1 MFLRIACILLILV
14 TLVSARVI
22 TWTAYSEESQTAA
35 DEEAIAGVARQISA
49 KVDASTAVV
58 RSEHESGDKSKS
70 SKSIQVK
77 NSIRSDIFLKGV
89 RLQKL
94 SKNGKKFGATATL
107 DLDELT
113 SSYRFNLETIQR
125 EVADIEASTQK
136 AIETK
141 LYAEAGRL
149 LSEIPHKAEQYQV
162 ILDDMSVY
170 VPLDNSMRL
179 RTNATAL
186 QQALVKELLD
196 LKIQVVNEMPF
207 TVKVTKGDSAVDHF
221 PLLAEHNGK
230 PVAKAITGSDGTANF
245 DISPKDLLNTP
256 HELSIFPELS
266 LGLRNAATIQAVKLR
281 YQMSV
286 PECKVNLSCKFAPTP
301 CTAVL
306 NKLTDTFGQVVQSSL
321 ATVTTVKIKA
331 TPSRSLKN
339 LTSYNILLTLE
350 HGDIRCQWSG
360 TGTGRTIE
368 EASTAAIKK
377 MDTGSCLQT
386 LGLCQ

>member
-1 MFLRIACILLILV
+1 MFLRIASILLILV
-14 TLVSARVI
+14 PLASARVI
-22 TWTAYSEESQTAA
+22 TWTAYSEESQATA

-49 KVDASTAVV
+49 KVDASTTVA
-58 RSEHESGDKSKS
+58 RSEHESGDQSKS

-77 NSIRSDIFLKGV
+77 NSVRSDIFLKGV
-89 RLQKL
+89 QLQKL

-113 SSYRFNLETIQR
+113 SSYRFNMETIQR
-125 EVADIEASTQK
+125 EVANIEASTQK
-136 AIETK
+136 AIESK

-149 LSEIPHKAEQYQV
+149 LGEIPHKAEQYQV
-162 ILDDMSVY
+162 ILDEMSVY

-179 RTNATAL
+179 KTNATAL
-186 QQALVKELLD
+186 QQALVKELRD
-196 LKIQVVNEMPF
+196 LKIQVDNEVPF
-207 TVKVTKGDSAVDHF
+207 TVKVTKGDSAIAHF

-281 YQMSV
+281 YQKSI

-321 ATVTTVKIKA
+321 ATITTVKIKA

>member
-1 MFLRIACILLILV
+1 MFLRIACLLLILASL
-14 TLVSARVI
+14 TSARVI

-49 KVDASTAVV
+49 KVDASTTVA

-70 SKSIQVK
+70 SKSIQVR
-77 NSIRSDIFLKGV
+77 NSVRSDIFLKGV

-113 SSYRFNLETIQR
+113 SSYRFNMETIQKD
-125 EVADIEASTQK
+125 VADIEANTQK
-136 AIETK
+136 AIESK

-162 ILDDMSVY
+162 ILDEMSAY

-179 RTNATAL
+179 TTNATTL
-186 QQALVKELLD
+186 QQALIRELRD
-196 LKIQVVNEMPF
+196 VKIQVVNETPF
-207 TVKVTKGDSAVDHF
+207 TVKVTKGESAVAHF

-230 PVAKAITGSDGTANF
+230 PVAMAVTDSSGTANF
-245 DISPKDLLNTP
+245 DISQKELLSTP

-266 LGLRNAATIQAVKLR
+266 LGLRNAASIQAIRLR
-281 YQMSV
+281 YQMSI
-286 PECKVNLSCKFAPTP
+286 PECKVNLSCNVAPAS
-301 CTAVL
+301 CAAVL
-306 NKLTDTFGQVVQSSL
+306 AKLSDTFGQVVQSTQ
-321 ATVTTVKIKA
+321 ATITTVQIYA
-331 TPSRSLKN
+331 TPSRTLKN
-339 LTSYNILLTLE
+339 LTSYDISLTLK
-350 HGDIRCQWSG
+350 HDDKHCQWVG
-360 TGTGRTIE
+360 TGTGRTKE

>member
-1 MFLRIACILLILV
+1 MFLRIASILLILV
-14 TLVSARVI
+14 SLASARVI
-22 TWTAYSEESQTAA
+22 TWTAYSEESQAAA

-49 KVDASTAVV
+49 KVDASTTVA
-58 RSEHESGDKSKS
+58 RSEHESGDQSKS

-77 NSIRSDIFLKGV
+77 NSVRSDIFLKGV
-89 RLQKL
+89 QLQKL

-136 AIETK
+136 AIESK

-179 RTNATAL
+179 KTNATAL
-186 QQALVKELLD
+186 QQALVKELRD
-196 LKIQVVNEMPF
+196 LKIQVDNEVPF
-207 TVKVTKGDSAVDHF
+207 TVKVTKGDSAIAHF

-230 PVAKAITGSDGTANF
+230 PVAKAITDSSGTANF
-245 DISPKDLLNTP
+245 DISPKELLSTP

-301 CTAVL
+301 CAAVL
-306 NKLTDTFGQVVQSSL
+306 NKLTDTFGQVVQSSQ
-321 ATVTTVKIKA
+321 AAVTTVQIKA

-339 LTSYNILLTLE
+339 LTSYNISLTLE
-350 HGDIRCQWSG
+350 HGDTRCQWTG

>member
-1 MFLRIACILLILV
+1 MFLRIASILLILV
-14 TLVSARVI
+14 PLASARVI
-22 TWTAYSEESQTAA
+22 TWTAYSEESQAAA

-49 KVDASTAVV
+49 KVDASTTVA
-58 RSEHESGDKSKS
+58 RSEHESGDQSKS

-77 NSIRSDIFLKGV
+77 NSVRSDIFLKGV
-89 RLQKL
+89 QLQKL

-113 SSYRFNLETIQR
+113 SSYRFNMETIQR

-136 AIETK
+136 AIESK

-179 RTNATAL
+179 KTNATAL
-186 QQALVKELLD
+186 QQALVKELRD
-196 LKIQVVNEMPF
+196 LKIQVDNEVPF
-207 TVKVTKGDSAVDHF
+207 TVKVTKGDSAIAHF

-230 PVAKAITGSDGTANF
+230 PVAKAITDSSGTANF
-245 DISPKDLLNTP
+245 DIPPKELLSTP

-301 CTAVL
+301 CAAVL
-306 NKLTDTFGQVVQSSL
+306 NKLTDTFGQVVQSSQ
-321 ATVTTVKIKA
+321 ATVTTVQINA

-350 HGDIRCQWSG
+350 HGDIRCQWTG

>member
-1 MFLRIACILLILV
+1 MFLRIASILLILV
-14 TLVSARVI
+14 PLASARVI
-22 TWTAYSEESQTAA
+22 TWTAYSEESQAAA

-49 KVDASTAVV
+49 KVDASTTVA

-77 NSIRSDIFLKGV
+77 NSVRSDIFLKGI

-94 SKNGKKFGATATL
+94 PKNKKKFGANATL

-136 AIETK
+136 AIESK

-149 LSEIPHKAEQYQV
+149 LGEIPHKAEQYQV
-162 ILDDMSVY
+162 ILDEMSVY

-179 RTNATAL
+179 KTNATAL
-186 QQALVKELLD
+186 QQALVKELRD
-196 LKIQVVNEMPF
+196 LKIQVDNEVPF
-207 TVKVTKGDSAVDHF
+207 TVKVTKGDSAIAHF

-230 PVAKAITGSDGTANF
+230 PVAKATTDSSGTANF
-245 DISPKDLLNTP
+245 DIPPKELLSTP

-286 PECKVNLSCKFAPTP
+286 PECKVNLSCKFAPAP

-306 NKLTDTFGQVVQSSL
+306 NKLTDTFGQVVQSSQ
-321 ATVTTVKIKA
+321 AAVTTVQIKA

-339 LTSYNILLTLE
+339 LTSYNISLTLE
-350 HGDIRCQWSG
+350 HGDTRCQWTG